1 MGLNNNTNIY
11 GQILNKMKI
20 IKLTSLNDN
29 TSIYVNIQHIGHFYR
44 NADKMNYGRVE
55 KPAHTRLGIT
65 THNNGGFEVKET
77 PEQIIKLMKL

>member
-1 MGLNNNTNIY
+1 
-11 GQILNKMKI
+11 MKI
-20 IKLTSLNDN
+20 IKLTSSNDG

-44 NADKMNYGRVE
+44 NADKMNYGRIE